1 VTAAGG
7 ADPAHLRRLDL
18 GRILVGSRPDL
29 RWQRATEAIR
39 PPGATWR
46 SPRSTARCAVMSDQ
60 PASAPSVDE
69 DLLNGLVGATPT
81 LSPLETI
88 RHSTAHVMAKAVQR
102 LFPETKVTIGPSIE
116 TGFYY
121 DFDRKA
127 PFTEADLAAIEA
139 EMKKII
145 SANEP
150 FVRHEIGRAEA
161 REMFDKLGENYKV
174 ELIDS
179 FPPDAQVSYYT
190 TGDWFDL
197 CRGPHVKSTGAIKAF
212 KLLSVAGAYWRG
224 NERNPQLQRIYGTA
238 FASKAEL
245 DNHLKMIEEAKRR
258 DHRRIGKDLDLF
270 SIDETIGAG
279 LVLWHPKGGRIRH
292 QIESFWRDEHF
303 AQGYELVSS
312 PHIARDELWKTSG
325 HLSFYKENMF
335 SGMKVD
341 DQEYI
346 AKPMNC
352 PFHCT
357 MFKKGLRSYRELPHR
372 WAELGTVYRYER
384 SGVMHG
390 LLRVR
395 GFTQD
400 DAHLFMT
407 REQLPGELERVVNFC
422 LYVLKTFGFTD
433 FKLYLAT
440 KPADSIGEP
449 AMWEVAE
456 AALLDVLKKSGLPY
470 EVDQGGG
477 AFYGPKID
485 LKLKDCLGREWQCS
499 TVQVDFNLPERFDL
513 QYVGSDGAKHRIVMV
528 HRALLGS
535 MERFFAVLT
544 EHYAGAFPVW
554 LAPVQARVISI
565 GDRQE
570 AYVAEVAEV
579 LTKRGF
585 RVDTHTGGEKLGAK
599 IRQAQLEKVPFM
611 LVCGDKEVETRMVAA
626 RTREGQQ
633 LPAMPIDEFVNHLT
647 TAAAI
652 PRGGV
657 MPGQS

>member
-1 VTAAGG
+1 ME
-7 ADPAHLRRLDL
+7 ADL
-18 GRILVGSRPDL
+18 IS
-29 RWQRATEAIR
+29 
-39 PPGATWR
+39 
-46 SPRSTARCAVMSDQ
+46 
-60 PASAPSVDE
+60 
-69 DLLNGLVGATPT
+69 GLVGAAPS
-81 LSPLETI
+81 LSPLETL
-88 RHSTAHVMAKAVQR
+88 RHSAAHVMAAAVQK

-121 DFDRKA
+121 DFDRKT
-127 PFTEADLAAIEA
+127 PFTEDDLGRIEA
-139 EMKKII
+139 EMQKII
-145 SANEP
+145 DADRP
-150 FVRHEIGRAEA
+150 FVRHELPRADA
-161 REMFDKLGENYKV
+161 RAMFEKMNESYKV

-179 FPPDAQVSYYT
+179 FPPDAVVSYYT
-190 TGDWFDL
+190 TGDWLDL
-197 CRGPHVKSTGAIKAF
+197 CRGPHVASAGAIKAF

-224 NERNPQLQRIYGTA
+224 RETNPQLQRIYGTA
-238 FASKAEL
+238 FPSKAEL
-245 DNHLKMIEEAKRR
+245 DAYLHQLEEAKRR

-292 QIESFWRDEHF
+292 VIETFWREEHF
-303 AQGYELVSS
+303 AHGYELVAS

-335 SGMKVD
+335 SGMDVEG
-341 DQEYI
+341 QQYI

-357 MFKKGLRSYRELPHR
+357 MFKKGLRSYRELPFR

-422 LYVLKTFGFTD
+422 LYILKTFGFTD

-440 KPADSIGEP
+440 RPKDSIGEA
-449 AMWEVAE
+449 AMWEIAE

-470 EVDQGGG
+470 EVDVGGG

-485 LKLKDCLGREWQCS
+485 LKLKDAIGREWQCS
-499 TVQVDFNLPERFDL
+499 TVQVDFNLPEKFDL
-513 QYVGSDGAKHRIVMV
+513 QYVGSDGARHRIVMV

-535 MERFFAVLT
+535 MERFFGVLT
-544 EHYAGAFPVW
+544 EHYVGAFPVW

-565 GDRQE
+565 GDRQA
-570 AYVAEVAEV
+570 AYVEEVAGILREA
-579 LTKRGF
+579 GF

-611 LVCGDKEVETRMVAA
+611 LVCGDKEVEARAVAA

-633 LPAMPIDEFVNHLT
+633 LPAMPIEAFIQHLRA
-647 TAAAI
+647 AAAI
-652 PRGGV
+652 PRGGA
-657 MPGQS
+657 PAGTA

>member
-1 VTAAGG
+1 MSE
-7 ADPAHLRRLDL
+7 DNPLDEL
-18 GRILVGSRPDL
+18 IGD
-29 RWQRATEAIR
+29 
-39 PPGATWR
+39 
-46 SPRSTARCAVMSDQ
+46 
-60 PASAPSVDE
+60 APK
-69 DLLNGLVGATPT
+69 
-81 LSPLETI
+81 LSPLETV

-102 LFPETKVTIGPSIE
+102 LFPETKVTIGPAIE
-116 TGFYY
+116 SGFYY
-121 DFDRKA
+121 DFDRA
-127 PFTEADLAAIEA
+127 QPFTEDDLGRIEA
-139 EMKKII
+139 EMQKIVD
-145 SANEP
+145 ADEK
-150 FVRHEIGRAEA
+150 FERHEIPRADA
-161 REMFDKLGENYKV
+161 RAMFEKMGETYKV

-179 FPPDAQVSYYT
+179 FPPDAVVSYYQ
-190 TGDWFDL
+190 TGDWLDL
-197 CRGPHVKSTGAIKAF
+197 CRGPHVRSTREIKAF

-224 NERNPQLQRIYGTA
+224 RETNPQLQRIYGTA
-238 FASKAEL
+238 FLSKADL
-245 DNHLKMIEEAKRR
+245 DKHLKQLEEAKRR
-258 DHRRIGKDLDLF
+258 DHRRIGKELDLF

-279 LVLWHPKGGRIRH
+279 LVLWHPKGARIRH
-292 QIESFWRDEHF
+292 LIETFWREEHF
-303 AQGYELVSS
+303 ANGYDLVSS

-335 SGMKVD
+335 SGMDVD
-341 DQEYI
+341 GQQYL

-422 LYVLKTFGFTD
+422 LYILRSFGFTD

-440 KPADSIGEP
+440 RPKEFVGEP
-449 AMWEVAE
+449 AMWEIAE

-470 EVDQGGG
+470 ELDAGGG

-485 LKLKDCLGREWQCS
+485 LKLKDCLEREWQCS
-499 TVQVDFNLPERFDL
+499 TIQVDFNLPERFDL
-513 QYVGSDGAKHRIVMV
+513 EYVGSDGGRHRIVMV

-535 MERFFAVLT
+535 MERFFGVLT

-554 LAPVQARVISI
+554 LAPLQARVITISEK
-565 GDRQE
+565 QE
-570 AYVAEVAEV
+570 AWGQEV
-579 LTKRGF
+579 LARLGALGF
-585 RVDTHTGGEKLGAK
+585 RVDADFSADKLGAK
-599 IRQAQLEKVPFM
+599 IRNAQLQKIPFM
-611 LVCGDKEVETRMVAA
+611 LVCGDKEVAAASVAA

-633 LPAMPIDEFVNHLT
+633 LPVMTLDAFAEYLRA
-647 TAAAI
+647 AAAI
-652 PRGGV
+652 PRGGLAAAT
-657 MPGQS
+657 G

>member
-1 VTAAGG
+1 MAEPHSHEHGEEDVLSG
-7 ADPAHLRRLDL
+7 
-18 GRILVGSRPDL
+18 LVGS
-29 RWQRATEAIR
+29 
-39 PPGATWR
+39 
-46 SPRSTARCAVMSDQ
+46 
-60 PASAPSVDE
+60 
-69 DLLNGLVGATPT
+69 TPT
-81 LSPLETI
+81 LSPLETL

-102 LFPETKVTIGPSIE
+102 LFPNTKVTIGPSIE
-116 TGFYY
+116 HGFYY
-121 DFDRKA
+121 DFDPEK
-127 PFTEADLAAIEA
+127 PFTEEDLAKIEA
-139 EMKKII
+139 EMQKIVK
-145 SANEP
+145 ADEP
-150 FVRHEIGRAEA
+150 FVRHEIARDEA
-161 REMFDKLGENYKV
+161 RAMFEKLGETYKV

-179 FPPDAQVSYYT
+179 FPPDAVVTYYT

-197 CRGPHVKSTGAIKAF
+197 CRGPHIDRTGQIKAF
-212 KLLSVAGAYWRG
+212 KLERVSSAYWRG
-224 NERNPQLQRIYGTA
+224 NEKNPQLQRIYGTA

-245 DNHLKMIEEAKRR
+245 DAHFAMLEEAKRR
-258 DHRRIGKDLDLF
+258 DHRKIGKDLDLF

-292 QIESFWRDEHF
+292 EIETFWREEHF
-303 AQGYELVSS
+303 KNGYELVSS
-312 PHIARDELWKTSG
+312 PHIARDELWKQSG

-335 SGMKVD
+335 SGMDVD
-341 DQEYI
+341 GQQYL

-407 REQLPGELERVVNFC
+407 PEQLPGELERVTNFC
-422 LYVLKTFGFTD
+422 LYILRTFGFTE

-440 KPADSIGEP
+440 KPKDSIGEP
-449 AMWEVAE
+449 EMWEIAE
-456 AALLDVLKKSGLPY
+456 KALHDVLEKSGLPF
-470 EVDQGGG
+470 EVDHGGG

-499 TVQVDFNLPERFDL
+499 TIQVDFNLPERFDL
-513 QYVGSDGAKHRIVMV
+513 QYVGTDGAKHRIVMV

-535 MERFFAVLT
+535 MERFFGVLT

-554 LAPVQARVISI
+554 LAPIQARVISI
-565 GDRQE
+565 GDRQ
-570 AYVAEVAEV
+570 APYVEEVAEI
-579 LTKRGF
+579 LKQRGF
-585 RVDTHTGGEKLGAK
+585 RVDTHVGGEKLGAK

-611 LVCGDKEVETRMVAA
+611 LVCGDKEVEARAVAA
-626 RTREGQQ
+626 RGRDGKQ
-633 LPAMPIDEFVNHLT
+633 LPVMEIDAFAEHLAV
-647 TAAAI
+647 AAAI

-657 MPGQS
+657 LPQQQT

>member
-1 VTAAGG
+1 MRPMSEQPEPVEQ
-7 ADPAHLRRLDL
+7 DL
-18 GRILVGSRPDL
+18 IND
-29 RWQRATEAIR
+29 
-39 PPGATWR
+39 
-46 SPRSTARCAVMSDQ
+46 
-60 PASAPSVDE
+60 
-69 DLLNGLVGATPT
+69 LVGATPS
-81 LSPLETI
+81 LSELETV
-88 RHSTAHVMAKAVQR
+88 RHSAAHVMAKAVQK

-121 DFDRKA
+121 DFDRKT
-127 PFTEADLAAIEA
+127 PFTEEDLAKIEA
-139 EMKKII
+139 EMKTII
-145 SANEP
+145 KANEP
-150 FVRHEIGRAEA
+150 FVRHEIPRDEA
-161 REMFDKLGENYKV
+161 RAMFEKLGESYKV

-179 FPPDAQVSYYT
+179 FPPDAVVSYYT

-212 KLLSVAGAYWRG
+212 KLMSVAGAYWRG
-224 NERNPQLQRIYGTA
+224 KETNPQLQRIYGTA
-238 FASKAEL
+238 FPSKAEL
-245 DNHLKMIEEAKRR
+245 DAYLHQLEEAKRR
-258 DHRRIGKDLDLF
+258 DHRKIGKDLDLF
-270 SIDETIGAG
+270 SIDETIGPG
-279 LVLWHPKGGRIRH
+279 LVLWHPKGARVRH
-292 QIESFWRDEHF
+292 IIETFWREEHF
-303 AQGYELVSS
+303 ANGYELVAS
-312 PHIARDELWKTSG
+312 PHIARDQLWHTSG

-335 SGMKVD
+335 SGMDIDGQQYVC
-341 DQEYI
+341 
-346 AKPMNC
+346 KPMNC

-422 LYVLKTFGFTD
+422 LYILKTFGFTE

-440 KPADSIGEP
+440 KPKDSIGDPE
-449 AMWEVAE
+449 MWTVAE
-456 AALLDVLKKSGLPY
+456 AALLDVLKKSGLPF
-470 EVDQGGG
+470 EVDPGGG

-485 LKLKDCLGREWQCS
+485 LKLRDAIGREWQCS
-499 TVQVDFNLPERFDL
+499 TVQVDFNLPEKFDL
-513 QYVGSDGAKHRIVMV
+513 EYVGSDGGKHRVVMV

-535 MERFFAVLT
+535 IERFFGILT
-544 EHYAGAFPVW
+544 EQYVGAFPVW

-570 AYVAEVAEV
+570 AYVNEVAGI
-579 LTKRGF
+579 LKKRGF

-599 IRQAQLEKVPFM
+599 IRQAQLEKIPYM
-611 LVCGDKEVETRMVAA
+611 LVCGDKEVEARAIAA
-626 RTREGQQ
+626 RTRDGKQM
-633 LPAMPIDEFVNHLT
+633 PAIPIDEFATHLAE
-647 TAAAI
+647 AAAI

-657 MPGQS
+657 TPGHA

>member
-1 VTAAGG
+1 MSEEN
-7 ADPAHLRRLDL
+7 PLDEL
-18 GRILVGSRPDL
+18 IGD
-29 RWQRATEAIR
+29 
-39 PPGATWR
+39 
-46 SPRSTARCAVMSDQ
+46 
-60 PASAPSVDE
+60 APK
-69 DLLNGLVGATPT
+69 
-81 LSPLETI
+81 LSPLETV

-116 TGFYY
+116 SGFYY
-121 DFDRKA
+121 DFDRKQ
-127 PFTEADLAAIEA
+127 PFTEDDLGRIEA
-139 EMKKII
+139 EMQKIVD
-145 SANEP
+145 ADEK
-150 FVRHEIGRAEA
+150 FERHELPRADA
-161 REMFDKLGENYKV
+161 RSMFEKMGESYKV

-179 FPPDAQVSYYT
+179 FPPDAVVSYYQ
-190 TGDWFDL
+190 TGDWLDL
-197 CRGPHVKSTGAIKAF
+197 CRGPHVRSTREIKAF

-224 NERNPQLQRIYGTA
+224 RETNPQLQRIYGTA
-238 FASKAEL
+238 FLSKADL
-245 DNHLKMIEEAKRR
+245 DKHLKQLEEAKRR

-279 LVLWHPKGGRIRH
+279 LVLWHPKGARIRH
-292 QIESFWRDEHF
+292 LIETFWREEHF
-303 AQGYELVSS
+303 ANGYDLVSS

-335 SGMKVD
+335 SGMDVD
-341 DQEYI
+341 GQQYL

-422 LYVLKTFGFTD
+422 LYILRSFGFTD

-440 KPADSIGEP
+440 RPKEFVGEP
-449 AMWEVAE
+449 AMWDIAE

-470 EVDQGGG
+470 ELDAGGG

-485 LKLKDCLGREWQCS
+485 LKLKDCLEREWQCS
-499 TVQVDFNLPERFDL
+499 TIQVDFNLPERFDL
-513 QYVGSDGAKHRIVMV
+513 EYVGSDGGRHRIVMV

-535 MERFFAVLT
+535 MERFFAVMT

-554 LAPVQARVISI
+554 LAPIQARVITVSEK
-565 GDRQE
+565 QE
-570 AYVAEVAEV
+570 AWGQEV
-579 LTKRGF
+579 LQRLGALGF
-585 RVDTHTGGEKLGAK
+585 RVDADFSADKLGAK
-599 IRQAQLEKVPFM
+599 IRNAQLQKIPFM
-611 LVCGDKEVETRMVAA
+611 LVCGDKEVAAASVAA

-633 LPAMPIDEFVNHLT
+633 LPVMTLDAFAEHLK

-657 MPGQS
+657 AAATT

>member
-1 VTAAGG
+1 MSEQTSQ
-7 ADPAHLRRLDL
+7 PAPAQVDDEILSS
-18 GRILVGSRPDL
+18 LVG
-29 RWQRATEAIR
+29 T
-39 PPGATWR
+39 
-46 SPRSTARCAVMSDQ
+46 
-60 PASAPSVDE
+60 
-69 DLLNGLVGATPT
+69 TPT
-81 LSPLETI
+81 LSPLETL
-88 RHSTAHVMAKAVQR
+88 RHSTAHVMAKAVQK
-102 LFPETKVTIGPSIE
+102 LFPGTKVTIGPSIE

-121 DFDRKA
+121 DFDRKE
-127 PFTEADLAAIEA
+127 PFTEADLAKIEA
-139 EMKKII
+139 EMAAII
-145 SANEP
+145 KANEP
-150 FVRHEIGRAEA
+150 FVRHEVARADA
-161 REMFDKLGENYKV
+161 RAMFDKLGESYKV

-179 FPPDAQVSYYT
+179 FPPDASISYYS
-190 TGDWFDL
+190 TGEWFDL
-197 CRGPHVKSTGAIKAF
+197 CRGPHVKATGEIKAF

-224 NERNPQLQRIYGTA
+224 NEKNPQLQRIYGTA
-238 FASKAEL
+238 FGSKAEL
-245 DNHLKMIEEAKRR
+245 DAYLKMLEEAKRR

-279 LVLWHPKGGRIRH
+279 LVLWHPKGGRVRH
-292 QIESFWRDEHF
+292 QIETFWREEHF
-303 AQGYELVSS
+303 AHGYELVAS

-335 SGMKVD
+335 SGMDVD
-341 DQEYI
+341 GQQYL

-407 REQLPGELERVVNFC
+407 REQLPGELERVTNFC
-422 LYVLKTFGFTD
+422 LYILRTFGFTD

-440 KPADSIGEP
+440 RPKEFVGEP
-449 AMWEVAE
+449 EMWKIAE
-456 AALLDVLKKSGLPY
+456 QALLDVLEKSGLPY
-470 EVDQGGG
+470 ETDPGGG

-499 TVQVDFNLPERFDL
+499 TIQVDFNLPERFDL
-513 QYVGSDGAKHRIVMV
+513 QYVGTDGARHRIVMV

-554 LAPVQARVISI
+554 LAPVQARVIAV

-585 RVDTHTGGEKLGAK
+585 RVDTHIGGEKLGAK

-611 LVCGDKEVETRMVAA
+611 LVCGDKEVEGRAVAA

-633 LPAMPIDEFVNHLT
+633 LPVMSIEEFATHLT
-647 TAAAI
+647 AAAAI
-652 PRGGV
+652 PRGGITA
-657 MPGQS
+657 GQA

>member
-1 VTAAGG
+1 
-7 ADPAHLRRLDL
+7 
-18 GRILVGSRPDL
+18 
-29 RWQRATEAIR
+29 
-39 PPGATWR
+39 
-46 SPRSTARCAVMSDQ
+46 MSVSSE
-60 PASAPSVDE
+60 PVEE
-69 DLLNGLVGATPT
+69 DLIHGLVGAAPT
-81 LSPLETI
+81 LSPLETL
-88 RHSTAHVMAKAVQR
+88 RHSTAHVMAAAVQK

-121 DFDRKA
+121 DFDRKT
-127 PFTEADLAAIEA
+127 PFSEDDLGRIEA
-139 EMKKII
+139 EMQKII
-145 SANEP
+145 DADVP
-150 FVRHEIGRAEA
+150 FVRHELPRAEA
-161 REMFDKLGENYKV
+161 RAMFEKMNETYKV

-179 FPPDAQVSYYT
+179 FPPDAVVSYYT
-190 TGDWFDL
+190 TGEWLDL
-197 CRGPHVKSTGAIKAF
+197 CRGPHVRATGEIKAF

-224 NERNPQLQRIYGTA
+224 RETNPQLQRIYGTS

-245 DNHLKMIEEAKRR
+245 DAYLKMLEEAKRR

-292 QIESFWRDEHF
+292 AIETFWREEHF
-303 AQGYELVSS
+303 AHGYELVAS

-335 SGMKVD
+335 SGMD
-341 DQEYI
+341 IEGQQYI

-357 MFKKGLRSYRELPHR
+357 MFKKGLRSYRELPFR

-422 LYVLKTFGFTD
+422 LYILKTFGFTD

-440 KPADSIGEP
+440 RPKDSIGEA
-449 AMWEVAE
+449 AMWEIAE

-470 EVDQGGG
+470 EVDAGGG

-485 LKLKDCLGREWQCS
+485 LKLKDAIGREWQCS
-499 TVQVDFNLPERFDL
+499 TVQVDFNLPEKFDL
-513 QYVGSDGAKHRIVMV
+513 QYVGADGAKHRIVMV

-535 MERFFAVLT
+535 IERFFGVLT
-544 EHYAGAFPVW
+544 EHYVGAFPVW

-565 GDRQE
+565 GDRQ
-570 AYVAEVAEV
+570 APYVEEVAEI
-579 LTKRGF
+579 LRQAGF

-599 IRQAQLEKVPFM
+599 IRAAQLEKIPFM
-611 LVCGDKEVETRMVAA
+611 LVCGDKEVDARAVAA

-633 LPAMPIDEFVNHLT
+633 LPPMPIDAFVQHLRA
-647 TAAAI
+647 AAAI
-652 PRGGV
+652 PRGGQ
-657 MPGQS
+657 PAATA

>member
-1 VTAAGG
+1 
-7 ADPAHLRRLDL
+7 
-18 GRILVGSRPDL
+18 
-29 RWQRATEAIR
+29 
-39 PPGATWR
+39 
-46 SPRSTARCAVMSDQ
+46 
-60 PASAPSVDE
+60 
-69 DLLNGLVGATPT
+69 
-81 LSPLETI
+81 
-88 RHSTAHVMAKAVQR
+88 
-102 LFPETKVTIGPSIE
+102 
-116 TGFYY
+116 
-121 DFDRKA
+121 
-127 PFTEADLAAIEA
+127 
-139 EMKKII
+139 
-145 SANEP
+145 
-150 FVRHEIGRAEA
+150 
-161 REMFDKLGENYKV
+161 
-174 ELIDS
+174 
-179 FPPDAQVSYYT
+179 
-190 TGDWFDL
+190 
-197 CRGPHVKSTGAIKAF
+197 
-212 KLLSVAGAYWRG
+212 
-224 NERNPQLQRIYGTA
+224 
-238 FASKAEL
+238 
-245 DNHLKMIEEAKRR
+245 
-258 DHRRIGKDLDLF
+258 
-270 SIDETIGAG
+270 
-279 LVLWHPKGGRIRH
+279 
-292 QIESFWRDEHF
+292 
-303 AQGYELVSS
+303 
-312 PHIARDELWKTSG
+312 
-325 HLSFYKENMF
+325 MF
-335 SGMKVD
+335 SGMKVEE
-341 DQEYI
+341 QEYI

-422 LYVLKTFGFTD
+422 LYILRTFGFTD

-449 AMWEVAE
+449 EVWEMAE
-456 AALLDVLKKSGLPY
+456 KALLDVLEKSGLPY
-470 EVDQGGG
+470 EIDRGGG

-513 QYVGSDGAKHRIVMV
+513 QYVGTDGAKHRIVMV

-570 AYVAEVAEV
+570 PYVNEVADI

-585 RVDTHTGGEKLGAK
+585 RVDTHGGGEKLGAK
-599 IRQAQLEKVPFM
+599 IRQAQLEKIPFM
-611 LVCGDKEVETRMVAA
+611 LVCGDKEVEARAVAA
-626 RTREGQQ
+626 RTRDGQQ
-633 LPAMPIDEFVNHLT
+633 LPAMPIDEFVNHLAA
-647 TAAAI
+647 AAAI

-657 MPGQS
+657 TPGQA

>member
-1 VTAAGG
+1 MRPAMPEPVSAPPS
-7 ADPAHLRRLDL
+7 DPASHAVEQELLD
-18 GRILVGSRPDL
+18 
-29 RWQRATEAIR
+29 
-39 PPGATWR
+39 
-46 SPRSTARCAVMSDQ
+46 
-60 PASAPSVDE
+60 
-69 DLLNGLVGATPT
+69 GLIGDTPK

-121 DFDRKA
+121 DFDRKQ
-127 PFTEADLAAIEA
+127 PFTEDDLAKIEA
-139 EMKKII
+139 EMQKIVD
-145 SANEP
+145 ANEA
-150 FVRHEIGRAEA
+150 FVRHEIPRADA
-161 REMFDKLGENYKV
+161 RAMFEKMGETYKV

-179 FPPDAQVSYYT
+179 FPPDATVSYYS
-190 TGDWFDL
+190 TGDWLDL
-197 CRGPHVKSTGAIKAF
+197 CRGPHVKSTKEIKAF

-224 NERNPQLQRIYGTA
+224 KETNPQLQRIYGTA
-238 FASKAEL
+238 FASKADL
-245 DNHLKMIEEAKRR
+245 DKYLKQIEEAKRR

-279 LVLWHPKGGRIRH
+279 LVLWHPKGARIRH
-292 QIESFWRDEHF
+292 HIETFWREEHF

-312 PHIARDELWKTSG
+312 PHIARDELWKISG
-325 HLSFYKENMF
+325 HLSFYKENMY
-335 SGMKVD
+335 SGMDVD
-341 DQEYI
+341 GQQYL

-422 LYVLKTFGFTD
+422 LYILKTFGFTD

-440 KPADSIGEP
+440 RPKEFVGDP
-449 AMWEVAE
+449 AMWEIAE
-456 AALLDVLKKSGLPY
+456 AALLDVLQKSGLPY
-470 EVDQGGG
+470 EVDPGGG

-485 LKLKDCLGREWQCS
+485 LKLKDCLDREWQCS
-499 TVQVDFNLPERFDL
+499 TIQVDFNLPERFDL
-513 QYVGSDGAKHRIVMV
+513 EYVGSDGNRHRIVMV

-554 LAPVQARVISI
+554 LAPVQARVITI
-565 GDRQE
+565 NEKQE
-570 AYVAEVAEV
+570 AWGRHVEAV
-579 LTKRGF
+579 LGRLGF
-585 RVDTHTGGEKLGAK
+585 RVDGDFGNDKLGAK
-599 IRQAQLEKVPFM
+599 IRQAQLEKIPFM
-611 LVCGDKEVETRMVAA
+611 LVCGDKEVAASSVAA

-633 LPAMPIDEFVNHLT
+633 LPPMPLEAFADHLRA
-647 TAAAI
+647 AAAI

-657 MPGQS
+657 TPAA